1 MEIEPELP
9 VDHHP
14 PTLLKILVVEDNLIN
29 QKVIVRQLQSLGYE
43 ADVAGDGQSA
53 VETTAITPYS
63 IILMD
68 CRLPKMDGYTA
79 TRLIRQRE
87 QQLGSNRRTVIIALT
102 ASDEPQVHDQAIAAG
117 MDDFLTKPLRR
128 DALAS
133 TLTRWSQLLVATESV
148 AHDLP
153 DLHLNHEVAA
163 LPLNSDLWEL
173 YFDLAHLHR
182 LSDHN
187 WEFEQE
193 LLRLYMDDTLDQLQ
207 QLQRAIDRQSLQQ
220 IECVAHHI
228 KGASA
233 SVGAKWV
240 EQIAERVE
248 YNARQQHLETI
259 DSLMLQLRQ
268 AFHQIQTLVYT
279 SGGRISNN

>member
-9 VDHHP
+9 VHHQS
-14 PTLLKILVVEDNLIN
+14 PTILKILVVEDNLTN

-43 ADVAGDGQSA
+43 ADVAEDGQSA
-53 VETTAITPYS
+53 LETTATTAYS

-87 QQLGSNRRTVIIALT
+87 TQLGSDRRAVIIALT
-102 ASDEPQVHDQAIAAG
+102 ASDDPQVHDQAIAAG

-128 DALAS
+128 DKLAA
-133 TLTRWSQLLVATESV
+133 TLARWSQLLIATESETRNS
-148 AHDLP
+148 P
-153 DLHLNHEVAA
+153 DLHLNHGAA

-240 EQIAERVE
+240 EQIAERLE
-248 YNARQQHLETI
+248 QNARQNHLETI
-259 DSLMLQLRQ
+259 HVLMRQLEQ
-268 AFHQIQTLVYT
+268 AFHQIQTLIHT
-279 SGGRISNN
+279 SGGIISNN

>member
-9 VDHHP
+9 VHHQS
-14 PTLLKILVVEDNLIN
+14 PTILKILVVEDNLTN

-43 ADVAGDGQSA
+43 ADVAEDGQSA
-53 VETTAITPYS
+53 LETTATTAYS

-87 QQLGSNRRTVIIALT
+87 TQLGSDRRAVIIALT
-102 ASDEPQVHDQAIAAG
+102 ASDDPQVHDQAIAAG

-128 DALAS
+128 DKLAA
-133 TLTRWSQLLVATESV
+133 TLARWSQLLIATES
-148 AHDLP
+148 ATRNSP
-153 DLHLNHEVAA
+153 DLHLNHGAA
-163 LPLNSDLWEL
+163 LPINSDLWEL

-240 EQIAERVE
+240 EQIAERLE
-248 YNARQQHLETI
+248 QNARQNHLETI
-259 DSLMLQLRQ
+259 HVLMRQLEQ
-268 AFHQIQTLVYT
+268 AFHQIQTLIHT
-279 SGGRISNN
+279 SGGIISNN